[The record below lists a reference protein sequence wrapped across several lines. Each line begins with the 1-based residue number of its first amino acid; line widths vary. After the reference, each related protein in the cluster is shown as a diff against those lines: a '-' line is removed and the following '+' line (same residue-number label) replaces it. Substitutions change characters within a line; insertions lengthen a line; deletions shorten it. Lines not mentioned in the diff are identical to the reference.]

1 MTNDNNPK
9 PQSEFEGPHAY
20 ALPDTKIFPEQ
31 TEQLDFVQDKELT
44 FVELCYGILFQPK
57 ETFSRIAK
65 KPQVFYAFLI
75 IIGVNVLNSL
85 VDVIIGIPSSL
96 AQFEQMPGA
105 IPGQMQS
112 ILKVL
117 TQPSFAILVGALGL
131 AFEIFWWFVLSAI
144 FQLLAELFG
153 GKGKG
158 LGVLTVTGASM
169 LPQVLLIPIQV
180 IIYAL
185 NWPQWIATILTIII
199 GVYTYIVLSILGIS
213 RVHMFGTGRSIATVL
228 TPLGVVFFGSLF
240 FLGAMVAMFSMLAP
254 MLEGA
259 F

>member
-1 MTNDNNPK
+1 MTNDNNQDSK
-9 PQSEFEGPHAY
+9 LQSEFEGPHAY
-20 ALPDTKIFPEQ
+20 ALPDTKIFPDQ
-31 TEQLDFVQDKELT
+31 ELT

-57 ETFSRIAK
+57 ETFSRIAQ

-75 IIGVNVLNSL
+75 IIGVNVIQSL

-96 AQFEQMPGA
+96 AQIEQMPGA

-112 ILKVL
+112 FLKVVS
-117 TQPSFAILVGALGL
+117 QPSFATLLGALGL
-131 AFEIFWWFVLSAI
+131 ALGIFWWFMLSAI

-158 LGVLTVTGASM
+158 LGVLSVTGASI

-185 NWPQWIATILTIII
+185 NWPQLIATILTIII
-199 GVYTYIVLSILGIS
+199 GVYTYIVLPIIGIS

-228 TPLGVVFFGSLF
+228 TPYGVVFFGSLF
-240 FLGAMVAMFSMLAP
+240 FLGAIVAMFSIMLP
-254 MLEGA
+254 VLEGA

>member
-1 MTNDNNPK
+1 LTNDNNRESK

-20 ALPDTKIFPEQ
+20 ALPDTEFFP
-31 TEQLDFVQDKELT
+31 DKELT

-57 ETFSRIAK
+57 ETFSRIAQ

-75 IIGVNVLNSL
+75 IIGVNVLHSL

-96 AQFEQMPGA
+96 SQIEQMPGA
-105 IPGQMQS
+105 MPGQLQS
-112 ILKVL
+112 ILKAL

-131 AFEIFWWFVLSAI
+131 AFGIFWWFVLSAI

-158 LGVLTVTGASM
+158 LGVLTVIGASM
-169 LPQVLLIPIQV
+169 LPKVLLIPVQV

-185 NWPQWIATILTIII
+185 NGPQWIATILTIIM
-199 GVYTYIVLSILGIS
+199 GVYTYIVLPILGIS
-213 RVHMFGTGRSIATVL
+213 QVHMFGTGRSMATVL

-240 FLGAMVAMFSMLAP
+240 FLGAIVAMFSMLAP
-254 MLEGA
+254 MWGGT